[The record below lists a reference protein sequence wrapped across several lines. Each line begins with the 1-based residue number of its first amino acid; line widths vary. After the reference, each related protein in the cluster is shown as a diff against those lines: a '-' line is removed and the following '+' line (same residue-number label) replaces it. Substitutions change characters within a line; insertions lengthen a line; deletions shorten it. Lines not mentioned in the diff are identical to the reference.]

1 MRRILVHVEGQTE
14 ENFVN
19 SILRPHLYAVGYTNV
34 GARLLGNS
42 RQRSHRG
49 GIRSWHS
56 VRTDILN
63 HLKEDQTVIA
73 TTMVDY
79 YGLPSTWPGRTP
91 AGPHA
96 TLRARADAVEGAVSN
111 DISVELGEAFD
122 QQRFIPYVVMHEF
135 EGLLFSDPAR
145 FANGIG
151 KPALASQL
159 QVIRDGFFTPEE
171 INDSP
176 ETAPSKR
183 VKQLYAS
190 YQKPLMGILAAEEI
204 GLAAIRSECPLFDNW
219 VKQLE
224 ERVGI

>member
-1 MRRILVHVEGQTE
+1 
-14 ENFVN
+14 
-19 SILRPHLYAVGYTNV
+19 
-34 GARLLGNS
+34 
-42 RQRSHRG
+42 
-49 GIRSWHS
+49 
-56 VRTDILN
+56 
-63 HLKEDQTVIA
+63 
-73 TTMVDY
+73 
-79 YGLPSTWPGRTP
+79 
-91 AGPHA
+91 
-96 TLRARADAVEGAVSN
+96 LRARADAVEGAVSN